1 VPSNG
6 VEKGES
12 EPTDQHKEDV
22 MKKLKIIIVMA
33 IAMVAT
39 VSRGVANADGG
50 KKVDVKGLE
59 TFEANSLFLSN
70 LRFTPENIKV
80 DKGDKVTWSDVALT
94 PVPHTITIVEAADLP
109 SNFAEAYICNW
120 DKRILGF
127 DGPCLQFVDA
137 HGGIPPTTPVVEVG
151 RKGLDAPGDSI
162 FLPQTSSV
170 SAQITAAPGSVLHYI
185 CIIHPWMQ
193 GSITVEEDWRRKQKT
208 ISSSEPAK
216 RPFTATR
223 ETRPLHRLTYLVCRA
238 VDSEV
243 HGRIGSR
250 TDPTAS
256 RFSASSRLAKWQF
269 S

>member
-1 VPSNG
+1 VTK
-6 VEKGES
+6 EKQS
-12 EPTDQHKEDV
+12 RANSKKEDDMQKLV
-22 MKKLKIIIVMA
+22 MIIVMA

-39 VSRGVANADGG
+39 VSVGIVNADGG

-70 LRFTPENIKV
+70 LRFAPENIKV
-80 DKGDKVTWSDVALT
+80 NKGDKVTWNDVALT
-94 PVPHTITIVEAADLP
+94 PVPHTITIVNPADLP

-193 GSITVEEDWRRKQKT
+193 GSITVEEDWRRK
-208 ISSSEPAK
+208 
-216 RPFTATR
+216 
-223 ETRPLHRLTYLVCRA
+223 
-238 VDSEV
+238 
-243 HGRIGSR
+243 
-250 TDPTAS
+250 
-256 RFSASSRLAKWQF
+256 
-269 S
+269 